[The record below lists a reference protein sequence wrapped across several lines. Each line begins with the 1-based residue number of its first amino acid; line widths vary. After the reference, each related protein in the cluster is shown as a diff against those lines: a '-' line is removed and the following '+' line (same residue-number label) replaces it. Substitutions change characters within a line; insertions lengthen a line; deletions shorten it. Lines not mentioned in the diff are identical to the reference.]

1 MGCFLPTLTPIN
13 VIATHSSHFPGSVS
27 PPNLSG
33 SLILIILII
42 LILGLLLEDLLRGL
56 KLLGLLL
63 KDLLR
68 DLKLLGLLLE

>member
-1 MGCFLPTLTPIN
+1 VLLTDANPKTLIN
-13 VIATHSSHFPGSVS
+13 VPAIHSRIFSDFLI
-27 PPNLSG
+27 LSG
-33 SLILIILII
+33 SLILII

>member
-1 MGCFLPTLTPIN
+1 MLLTDANPKTLIN
-13 VIATHSSHFPGSVS
+13 VPAIHNRRPASGLLT
-27 PPNLSG
+27 LSE
-33 SLILIILII
+33 SLILLM
-42 LILGLLLEDLLRGL
+42 LGLLLEDLLRGL

>member
-1 MGCFLPTLTPIN
+1 VLLTDANPKTLIN
-13 VIATHSSHFPGSVS
+13 VPAIHSRIFSDFLI
-27 PPNLSG
+27 LSG

-63 KDLLR
+63 EDLLR
-68 DLKLLGLLLE
+68 GLKLLGLLLE